1 MLDDCDPHY
10 FPNFRTAEQWP
21 GLLNLV
27 KVRRERR
34 LDDTVS
40 IEDSYYI
47 FSLHKPAQ
55 PLLEAVCAHWQIE
68 NALH

>member
-1 MLDDCDPHY
+1 
-10 FPNFRTAEQWP
+10 
-21 GLLNLV
+21 LV